1 MDLVVML
8 TRVLDGR
15 GLRRG
20 SHRRKGIS
28 TGEGLLRERH
38 ALRGKGFPSSIL
50 DVESTAS
57 FTRGGD
63 MKVEVGS
70 LIRSA
75 IPDQMLEWFGEEE
88 IEKLAGATLA
98 EIEMRLGERLSR
110 RLTSGELDEFDRLT
124 QNPDAD
130 ELEAAKWLSRKIPN
144 LHEATKN
151 CIDEVVSEVA
161 RTLMAVYERENEKG
175 RGRGP
180 Q

>member
-1 MDLVVML
+1 
-8 TRVLDGR
+8 
-15 GLRRG
+15 
-20 SHRRKGIS
+20 
-28 TGEGLLRERH
+28 
-38 ALRGKGFPSSIL
+38 
-50 DVESTAS
+50 
-57 FTRGGD
+57 

-180 Q
+180 K